1 MRGDGGIYSRE
12 VRVCYMA
19 QRVGANL
26 GRVLNRAK
34 PLFEE
39 KWDMTLVIKQM
50 KHVTVDLHHNNNDP
64 AHH

>member
-1 MRGDGGIYSRE
+1 MGVFIQERCLFDI
-12 VRVCYMA
+12 MA
-19 QRVGANL
+19 KRVGANL
-26 GRVLNRAK
+26 GRVLNRAQ

-50 KHVTVDLHHNNNDP
+50 KHLTVDLHQNINDP

>member
-1 MRGDGGIYSRE
+1 M
-12 VRVCYMA
+12 
-19 QRVGANL
+19 GANL
-26 GRVLNRAK
+26 GRVLNRAQ

-50 KHVTVDLHHNNNDP
+50 KHVTVDLHHNINDP